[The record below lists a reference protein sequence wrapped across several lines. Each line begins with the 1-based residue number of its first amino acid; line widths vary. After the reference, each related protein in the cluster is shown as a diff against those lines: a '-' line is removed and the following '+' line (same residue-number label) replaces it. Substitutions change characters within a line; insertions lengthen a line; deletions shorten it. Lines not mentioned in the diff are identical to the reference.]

1 MFEIAQ
7 GNLKNAKKVV
17 RGQIIN
23 KPDSEDIE
31 GTIDVVE
38 MNGGQTIIND
48 DAYSSIFPIK
58 ASKLAQMLKQSEDME
73 EIKMRIYDYEYA
85 QKTMI
90 KDEFRLYFNYK
101 EAKMRNSNKTTVTE
115 YLRNIFGENVN
126 LYLQNI
132 LGTSSNETQEVKE
145 QQNEEKILKIWSD
158 LLLLLKYRR
167 DV

>member
-1 MFEIAQ
+1 
-7 GNLKNAKKVV
+7 
-17 RGQIIN
+17 
-23 KPDSEDIE
+23 
-31 GTIDVVE
+31 
-38 MNGGQTIIND
+38 
-48 DAYSSIFPIK
+48 
-58 ASKLAQMLKQSEDME
+58 MLKQSEDME

-101 EAKMRNSNKTTVTE
+101 EAKMRNSNKTTVAE

-126 LYLQNI
+126 LYLQN
-132 LGTSSNETQEVKE
+132 
-145 QQNEEKILKIWSD
+145 EEKTLKIWSD